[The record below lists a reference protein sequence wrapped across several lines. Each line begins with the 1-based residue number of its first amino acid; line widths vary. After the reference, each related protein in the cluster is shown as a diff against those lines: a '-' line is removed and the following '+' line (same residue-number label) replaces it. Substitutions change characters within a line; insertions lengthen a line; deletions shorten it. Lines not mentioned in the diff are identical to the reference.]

1 MKIENNILSP
11 IQPNHYLHEIN
22 DIGSLSEDGLYWPPD
37 LKEAVYFAIN
47 YTPTLEEMEKEY
59 EVMTLDEF
67 AIKRD
72 EWIAELEKLQQQ
84 QEENE

>member
-37 LKEAVYFAIN
+37 LKEAVYFAVN

-67 AIKRD
+67 SIKRD
-72 EWIAELEKLQQQ
+72 DWIIELINRQK
-84 QEENE
+84 EEE